1 MGCRR
6 REQGKKGEREGLT
19 IDILLNLPQLNRA
32 PLLRLLNHL
41 RNEIR
46 MRDRLSTLHN
56 PHNRRLSLV
65 LSVLMH
71 PLMRLL
77 IFFLRFLQLDL
88 IDLDP
93 VLGICESE
101 VRGKGVVVIDLP
113 SFGMFCKHTELGTG
127 ERLQGSLELGVDEA
141 GGILNVFVGEIS
153 AFCDVVEEDENDG
166 LEGGNEKLFRS
177 LLELSFDYAVGE
189 SVFPG

>member
-93 VLGICESE
+93 ILGICESE
-101 VRGKGVVVIDLP
+101 VYGKGVVVIDLP

-127 ERLQGSLELGVDEA
+127 EG
-141 GGILNVFVGEIS
+141 
-153 AFCDVVEEDENDG
+153 
-166 LEGGNEKLFRS
+166 
-177 LLELSFDYAVGE
+177 
-189 SVFPG
+189 